1 MQIQAA
7 VFYPNDEIKIET
19 VELGT
24 PRSDEAIVRLIA
36 TGVCQTDLKAAH
48 GHLMPLPAVL
58 GHEGVGVVERIG
70 SEVTSVSPGDR
81 VLVTF
86 DSCGMCPSCASHRPS
101 YCSSFRPL
109 NFGGTRLDG
118 SSAVTGKSGPLHA
131 HFFGQSSF
139 ATHALCRQ
147 RNVVRVPDCVPDELL
162 PTLAPIGCGIQTGAG
177 AILNGLKVV
186 PGMSVAVFGAGAVGL
201 AAIMAAKVAGASTVV
216 AVDII
221 DDRLALAREVGA
233 TDVVNSARL
242 DSGKELGRISPRGF
256 DRTLDASGAIPAIE
270 AAMACLAYGGI
281 CGLTANPASGTP
293 ARIDV
298 MNLMWG
304 GRSVRGLIEGDSD
317 GEAFILRLVDLV
329 LNKQMPLER
338 IIKFYDFDEI
348 HTAFADA
355 AAGRAIKPVLRISA

>member
-7 VFYPNDEIKIET
+7 VFYPDDVVKIET

-24 PRSDEAIVRLIA
+24 PRSDEVIVRLLA
-36 TGVCQTDLKAAH
+36 TGICQTDLKAAH

-58 GHEGVGVVERIG
+58 GHEGVGIVEQVG
-70 SEVTSVSPGDR
+70 ANVTSVAPGDR
-81 VLVTF
+81 VLMTF
-86 DSCGMCPSCASHRPS
+86 DSCGQCPSCSNHRPS

-118 SSAVTGKSGPLHA
+118 SSAISSAAGPLNS

-147 RNVVRVPDCVPDELL
+147 RNVVRVPDSVPDAML

-177 AILNGLKVV
+177 AMLNALKVT
-186 PGMSVAVFGAGAVGL
+186 PGMSVAVFGTGAVGL
-201 AAIMAAKVAGASTVV
+201 AAVMAAKVAGATTVV
-216 AVDII
+216 AVDIL

-233 TDVVNSARL
+233 THVVNSAVFDVVR
-242 DSGKELGRISPRGF
+242 ELERISPLGF
-256 DRTLDASGAIPAIE
+256 DRTLDASGALPAIE
-270 AAMACLAYGGI
+270 AAMACLASGGI
-281 CGLTANPASGTP
+281 CGLTAGPAGGTP
-293 ARIDV
+293 AKLDV

-317 GEAFILRLVDLV
+317 LEPFILRLVELV
-329 LNKQMPLER
+329 LSQEMPLER
-338 IIKFYDFDEI
+338 IIKFYDFEDI
-348 HTAFADA
+348 SVAIADA
-355 AAGRAIKPVLRISA
+355 AAGRAVKPVLRISH